1 MQIEIFGKPGCARCK
16 TTKNK
21 VSHFMSKWGVEDRVS
36 VTFFDMAT
44 PDGMAEAMFNDVGE
58 DLPTTIIRRESEQV
72 ARWDGVV
79 PATNDIR
86 EHVQVEAV
94 A

>member
-44 PDGMAEAMFNDVGE
+44 PDGMAEAMINDVGE
-58 DLPTTIIRRESEQV
+58 ALPTTIIRREAEQV

-79 PATNDIR
+79 PPTNDIR
-86 EHVQVEAV
+86 EHVLVEAV